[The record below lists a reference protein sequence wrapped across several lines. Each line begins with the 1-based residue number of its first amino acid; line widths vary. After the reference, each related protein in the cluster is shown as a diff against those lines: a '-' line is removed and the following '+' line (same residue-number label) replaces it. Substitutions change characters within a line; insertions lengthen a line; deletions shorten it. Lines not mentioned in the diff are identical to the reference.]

1 MTMRKFLLFSL
12 FSLLPL
18 LNGCIPLLIGGAVGA
33 GALMATDRRTSGTY
47 IDDQNIELKAYR
59 EISHKYRENS
69 HVNFTS
75 FNGVVLITGEAA
87 NEDIKKDA
95 EQYVR
100 SISNVRNVF
109 NEVVVGGNSSLGS
122 RSNDT
127 AITSKVKTRFVSNGG
142 RFWANHVK
150 VITEQGVV
158 YLMGLVTKQE
168 GDAAAEVASTTSGVQ
183 RVVRVF
189 EYVV

>member
-1 MTMRKFLLFSL
+1 MTMRKLLLFSL
-12 FSLLPL
+12 LSLVPL
-18 LNGCIPLLIGGAVGA
+18 LNGCVPLLIGGAVGA
-33 GALMATDRRTSGTY
+33 GALIATDRRTSGTY
-47 IDDQNIELKAYR
+47 IDDQNIELRAYR
-59 EISHKYRENS
+59 EISHKYRDNS

-75 FNGVVLITGEAA
+75 FNGVVLLTGEAA
-87 NEDIKKDA
+87 NEDIKKEA
-95 EQYVR
+95 EKFVR
-100 SISNVRNVF
+100 ATANVRNVF
-109 NEVVVGGNSSLGS
+109 NEVVVGGNSALGS
-122 RSNDT
+122 RTNDT

-150 VITEQGVV
+150 VVTEQGVV

-168 GDAAAEVASTTSGVQ
+168 GDAAAEIASTTSGVQ